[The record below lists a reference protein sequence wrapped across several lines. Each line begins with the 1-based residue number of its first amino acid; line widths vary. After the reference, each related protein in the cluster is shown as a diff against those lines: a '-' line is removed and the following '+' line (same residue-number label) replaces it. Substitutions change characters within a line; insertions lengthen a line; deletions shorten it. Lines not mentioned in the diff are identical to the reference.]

1 MSTDTA
7 RTDTTPDALP
17 FIGGVVLA
25 VPCRVPQNSVTQYK
39 MQRCTVQYVLQKAQL
54 MRLRASS
61 LAAWCCMGLLGS
73 GDCLAVQPART
84 LASAHRPPLLCHR
97 SPPTTRLPPMRLCSA
112 TGPPPADREPLE
124 PPVRGAPGLEEA
136 SGAASEATRLYRL
149 KCICIALLVVQ
160 ASLTPIFPSCHTPRF
175 PHASAP
181 MFPSSLFRT
190 R

>member
-1 MSTDTA
+1 M
-7 RTDTTPDALP
+7 RYHLL
-17 FIGGVVLA
+17 GVLCWLYPVGYPRIVSLSIKCMGHK
-25 VPCRVPQNSVTQYK
+25 VY
-39 MQRCTVQYVLQKAQL
+39 CTVLQKAQL

-160 ASLTPIFPSCHTPRF
+160 ASLTPIFPICHTPRF